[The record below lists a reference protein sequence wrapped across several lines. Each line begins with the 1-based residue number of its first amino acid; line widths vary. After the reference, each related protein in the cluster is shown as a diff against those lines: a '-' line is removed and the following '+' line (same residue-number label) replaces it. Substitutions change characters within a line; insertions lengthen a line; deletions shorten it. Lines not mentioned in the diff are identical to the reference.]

1 MNRLDALLEKVDQ
14 CDRQLA
20 EQLEMRLE
28 IILEIMEEKKGQGLP
43 VFSKER
49 EAQRIN
55 QIGHYVNNPSL
66 RDEVRYIHQHV
77 MRSCRRIQSRRLF
90 PYHLILAG
98 FMGSGK
104 TTVGMELSEML
115 MMEQVDVDRVIED
128 RMNMSVSEIFQM
140 YGETTFREIE
150 SSVVEEL
157 SKRQKVSIFCS
168 GGGVVLN
175 ERNVENLKRTGVVI
189 WLKATPQEIY
199 KRISEDTSR
208 PLLKDNMTVE
218 KIGNLLQDRLPLYE
232 KAADIA
238 IETDGKDAER
248 VSLEIV
254 DQLVQTDFQRK
265 LDHQQA
271 GNAR

>member
-20 EQLEMRLE
+20 EQLEKRLE

-254 DQLVQTDFQRK
+254 DQLVQTDFQRRV
-265 LDHQQA
+265 DHQQA